1 MTNFK
6 LGKGLEGGGEM
17 KLFRHDNTE
26 GYTDEQLDKLNTE
39 WEHRALELGLDEF
52 DDPDEY
58 DLQSKWFA
66 DEVARR

>member
-1 MTNFK
+1 
-6 LGKGLEGGGEM
+6 M